1 MKHLL
6 IGLLLVFSIVTTNA
20 NDAFLGSRGGNV
32 FPIIRNESIRMVK
45 EEIKVVMEKD
55 SCRVYCKFWFKNLG
69 TKAENVFMGFPDY
82 FEDISQGSN
91 PLRNFTCAVNGQET
105 EFDKRTQTTEVDN
118 IPDLKRYE
126 KWFCWNVQFK
136 PGETV
141 LVENNY
147 NGDLGGSADGT
158 CSFSYLIGTAQTW
171 SSTIANGKVIFDY
184 SKIASKSFVDTTF
197 YSDRTLPK
205 GLERNIYN
213 DSTVFSY
220 NNYLPK
226 WNETLKVN
234 LLCFWKCP
242 YGELQKGLTEY
253 PFQNN
258 RFKSPTFSKQMLR
271 LMRNEVF
278 ARHGYV
284 FKDLELQNYFAAMS
298 WYKADRT
305 FNPNQLNEFELL
317 FLKYIKDLEENK
329 FTN

>member
-1 MKHLL
+1 MKHILISLL
-6 IGLLLVFSIVTTNA
+6 FVFSIATSKA

-45 EEIKVVMEKD
+45 EEIKVVMGKD
-55 SCRVYCKFWFKNLG
+55 SCKVYCKFWFKNLG

-82 FEDISQGSN
+82 FENMTEISN
-91 PLRNFTCAVNGQET
+91 PLRGFTCSVNGHKT
-105 EFDKRTQTTEVDN
+105 AFDKRTQTTEVDN
-118 IPDLKRYE
+118 IPDLKQYE
-126 KWFCWNVQFK
+126 KWFCWNVNFK

-141 LVENNY
+141 LVENTY

-184 SKIASKSFVDTTF
+184 SKIASKAFVDTTF

-205 GLERNIYN
+205 GLERSIYN

-234 LLCFWKCP
+234 LLCYWKCP
-242 YGELQKGLTEY
+242 YGGSQEVFTE
-253 PFQNN
+253 
-258 RFKSPTFSKQMLR
+258 SPILGNIMVKTLNQQTLR

-278 ARHGYV
+278 ARHGYI
-284 FKDLELQNYFAAMS
+284 FNDTELKNYFTSQS
-298 WYKADRT
+298 WYKPNPT
-305 FNPNQLNEFELL
+305 FNPNQLNEFEQL
-317 FLKYIKDLEENK
+317 FLKYLKDLEEDK
-329 FTN
+329 HVK

>member
-1 MKHLL
+1 MKHFLISLL
-6 IGLLLVFSIVTTNA
+6 FIFSIGTIKA

-45 EEIKVVMEKD
+45 EEIKIVMGKD
-55 SCRVYCKFWFKNLG
+55 SCRVYCKFWFKNMG
-69 TKAENVFMGFPDY
+69 TKAENVFMGFPNY
-82 FEDISQGSN
+82 FEDIAQGSN
-91 PLRNFTCAVNGQET
+91 PLRDFTCTVNGQKT
-105 EFDKRTQTTEVDN
+105 EFDKQTQTTEVEN

-171 SSTIANGKVIFDY
+171 SSTIANGKVVFDY
-184 SKIASKSFVDTTF
+184 SKIASKAFVDTTF
-197 YSDRTLPK
+197 YSDKTLPI
-205 GLERNIYN
+205 GIERNIYN

-226 WNETLKVN
+226 WDETLKVN
-234 LLCFWKCP
+234 LLCYWKCP
-242 YGELQKGLTEY
+242 YGELQKIFTE
-253 PFQNN
+253 
-258 RFKSPTFSKQMLR
+258 SPTLGNIKIKTLSNQTLR

-278 ARHGYV
+278 ARHGYI
-284 FKDLELQNYFAAMS
+284 FSDTKLKNYFTSQS
-298 WYKADRT
+298 WYKPDPT

-317 FLKYIKDLEENK
+317 FLKYIKNLEENK
-329 FTN
+329 SIK

>member
-6 IGLLLVFSIVTTNA
+6 ISLLLVFSIAKINA

-55 SCRVYCKFWFKNLG
+55 SCRVYCRFWFKNLG
-69 TKAENVFMGFPDY
+69 TKVENVFMGFPDY
-82 FEDISQGSN
+82 FEDIGQVSN
-91 PLRNFTCAVNGQET
+91 PLRGFTCAVNGQMKEV
-105 EFDKRTQTTEVDN
+105 EKRTQTIEIDK
-118 IPDLKRYE
+118 IPDLKSYE
-126 KWFCWNVQFK
+126 KWFCWNVKFK
-136 PGETV
+136 PGETI

-147 NGDLGGSADGT
+147 NGDLGGSAEGT

-184 SKIASKSFVDTTF
+184 SKIASKAFMDTTF

-205 GLERNIYN
+205 GLERYIYN

-226 WNETLKVN
+226 WNETLVVT

-253 PFQNN
+253 PFRNN
-258 RFKSPTFSKQMLR
+258 RFKYQNISKQTLR

-284 FKDLELQNYFAAMS
+284 FKDIELQSYFS
-298 WYKADRT
+298 TQNWYKPDSN

-317 FLKYIKDLEENK
+317 FLKYLKDLEGNK
-329 FTN
+329 DTE

>member
-1 MKHLL
+1 MKHL
-6 IGLLLVFSIVTTNA
+6 IFGLLFVLSIVTIKA

-45 EEIKVVMEKD
+45 EEIKVILEKD

-69 TKAENVFMGFPDY
+69 TKTENVFMGFPDY
-82 FEDISQGSN
+82 FKDISQGSN
-91 PLRNFTCAVNGQET
+91 PLRGFTCAVNGKFT

-184 SKIASKSFVDTTF
+184 SKIASKAFVDTTF

-213 DSTVFSY
+213 DSTIISY

-234 LLCFWKCP
+234 LICFWKCP
-242 YGELQKGLTEY
+242 YGGLQKTFTE
-253 PFQNN
+253 
-258 RFKSPTFSKQMLR
+258 SPILGNIKMKTLGQQMLR

-284 FKDLELQNYFAAMS
+284 FKDIDLQNYFAAMS
-298 WYKADRT
+298 WYKQDHT

-329 FTN
+329 ITN